1 MKKKRNKKKD
11 RHKKQRT
18 KRASCRTSLRK
29 RYDDPASNISV
40 WKKRSSRRVLF
51 SGARLCRGSQS
62 GPENGVGRSARRSSV
77 ALIFDFSLFRGI
89 KMAACEHLNAHENEC
104 PWGEKTCTWAAEN
117 GQLEC
122 LKYAHE
128 NGCPGSAEY
137 ARKYLDSDS

>member
-1 MKKKRNKKKD
+1 MKKKD
-11 RHKKQRT
+11 RHKKLRT

-77 ALIFDFSLFRGI
+77 ALIFDFVVSRDK
-89 KMAACEHLNAHENEC
+89 KMAACEHLNAHENEFL
-104 PWGEKTCTWAAEN
+104 GEKDGCHVTSN
-117 GQLEC
+117 VN
-122 LKYAHE
+122 AHE
-128 NGCPGSAEY
+128 NDVSCSLAAYNGQSV
-137 ARKYLDSDS
+137 